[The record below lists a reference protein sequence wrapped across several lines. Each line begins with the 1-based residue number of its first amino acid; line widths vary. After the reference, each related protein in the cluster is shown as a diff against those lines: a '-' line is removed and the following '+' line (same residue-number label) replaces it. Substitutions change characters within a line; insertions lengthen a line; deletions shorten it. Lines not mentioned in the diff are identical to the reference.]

1 MNDGSSKDLIPKDEG
16 TLRIKRDARNSL
28 ADYNE
33 GNIIKSREEQRFS
46 DSPPAELSKTKF
58 ASMEDK
64 YDSPAILAQ
73 STTRAD
79 LPPSL

>member
-16 TLRIKRDARNSL
+16 SLRIKRVDREIIP
-28 ADYNE
+28 DYNE
-33 GNIIKSREEQRFS
+33 VNNLKSREEQRFS
-46 DSPPAELSKTKF
+46 DSPPPEINKTKF
-58 ASMEDK
+58 VPMDDK